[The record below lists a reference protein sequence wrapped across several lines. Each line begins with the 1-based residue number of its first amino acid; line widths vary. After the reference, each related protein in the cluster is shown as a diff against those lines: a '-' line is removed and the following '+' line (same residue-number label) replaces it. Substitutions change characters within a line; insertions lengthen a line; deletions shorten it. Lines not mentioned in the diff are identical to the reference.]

1 MRNNI
6 DNPRIFRME
15 HSNRFRAK
23 KYDERLT
30 DNDMEKVTKALSI
43 GIALK

>member
-15 HSNRFRAK
+15 HPNRFRVK

-30 DNDMEKVTKALSI
+30 DNDMEKVTRVLSI